1 MNQQVANPIE
11 IRASK
16 IAQSAIRYEPDK
28 NKRSPVWDRAIDKEF
43 KFSSATAADRNTA
56 PPPTF
61 LPVMVAVYV
70 RSPLGIFN
78 HRNVILP
85 RFYHSLDI
93 LPFSSLHPISFFF
106 FFFCY
111 FSLCFYFAFLLSTIG
126 EQCFS
131 GLRFKRE
138 QGWLVYCQFFYRA
151 GEKSL
156 STKIRKLF
164 GIYSFSFL

>member
-28 NKRSPVWDRAIDKEF
+28 NKRSPIWDRAIDKEF

-106 FFFCY
+106 FLLFFSVFLFCI
-111 FSLCFYFAFLLSTIG
+111 FIIDDRRAMFLGFTIQEGARLTRLLSIFL
-126 EQCFS
+126 QS
-131 GLRFKRE
+131 GRKIT
-138 QGWLVYCQFFYRA
+138 FY
-151 GEKSL
+151 
-156 STKIRKLF
+156 
-164 GIYSFSFL
+164 